1 MSKALNLSSFS
12 ALTFDMYGTLIDWE
26 PHILSFLQ
34 AWARRNSVHAT
45 DAELLEQ
52 FDRARAHY
60 QQLRPALLYPD
71 VLRACYAY
79 ICTHWRAP
87 IDPIEQEA
95 FAASVSTWDPFPNAA
110 EGLSYLKQF
119 YTMGTLSNIDER
131 SLAHSIAKLGITFDI
146 VVTAERVG
154 AYKPALAHFVTAISE
169 LGGMGVGL
177 ANLLHI
183 GQSLRADIRPCNKL
197 GIKTVWLNR
206 DRRFLG
212 LNGRAAKLA
221 VPDLKFTTLEELVI
235 THARELETFSLAS

>member
-26 PHILSFLQ
+26 PHILGFLQ
-34 AWARRNSVHAT
+34 AWARRNAIQAT
-45 DAELLEQ
+45 DDELLEQ

-71 VLRACYAY
+71 VLRASYAY

-87 IDPIEQEA
+87 IDPGEQAA
-95 FAASVSTWDPFPNAA
+95 FADSVSTWEPFPDAA

-119 YTMGTLSNIDER
+119 YSIGALSNIDER
-131 SLAHSIAKLGITFDI
+131 SLAHSIAKLGITLDL

-154 AYKPALAHFVTAISE
+154 AYKPSLAHFVTAISE
-169 LGGMGVGL
+169 LGGMGVGHTR
-177 ANLLHI
+177 LLHI

-206 DRRFLG
+206 DRRSLG
-212 LNGRAAKLA
+212 LHGHGATLA
-221 VPDLKFTTLEELVI
+221 VPDLTFATLEELV
-235 THARELETFSLAS
+235 TAHARELEVFSSAS